1 MRISDWSSD
10 VCSSD
15 LCATDGRRDDAAMV
29 LCGNLLEFEQYTGNV
44 LEHAGR
50 LPDVLGLVHAG
61 EPVGEL
67 LRARMVATGRM
78 RFLLVRPHRQQQAR
92 GLRSEGSRVGRE
104 CGSTCRYRWAQ

>member
-1 MRISDWSSD
+1 MVDWSSD

-15 LCATDGRRDDAAMV
+15 LYAVGQVAHLQAQVVALLRHHFDVRLCIRDWRNLRPRKVEKHCATDGRRDDAAMV

-61 EPVGEL
+61 EPGIGNASWWEKV
-67 LRARMVATGRM
+67 
-78 RFLLVRPHRQQQAR
+78 
-92 GLRSEGSRVGRE
+92 
-104 CGSTCRYRWAQ
+104 